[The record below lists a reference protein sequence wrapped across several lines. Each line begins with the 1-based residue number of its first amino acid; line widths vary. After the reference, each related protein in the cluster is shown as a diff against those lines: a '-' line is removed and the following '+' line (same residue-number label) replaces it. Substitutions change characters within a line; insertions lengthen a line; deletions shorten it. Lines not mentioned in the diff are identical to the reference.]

1 MPPKCQSSVNI
12 FASLIRGTSI
22 LKKREEKELVWMFH
36 NFFVTPNKSL
46 FFKEYLHGLKI
57 YIYIVD

>member
-1 MPPKCQSSVNI
+1 
-12 FASLIRGTSI
+12 
-22 LKKREEKELVWMFH
+22 MFH

-46 FFKEYLHGLKI
+46 FFKEYLHGFKI